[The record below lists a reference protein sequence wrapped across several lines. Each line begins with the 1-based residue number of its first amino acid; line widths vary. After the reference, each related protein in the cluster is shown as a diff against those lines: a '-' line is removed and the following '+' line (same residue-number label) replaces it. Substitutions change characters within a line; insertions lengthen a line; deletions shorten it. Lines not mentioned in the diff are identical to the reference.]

1 MKTLKNIQL
10 LMLPLFLLTALNL
23 NAQDI
28 TDERMVEPFTGV
40 SAGSVFKVYLSQGD
54 THSLTI
60 KAPEEHIEHIETEV
74 KDNILHINYG
84 RRARNLRGLEA
95 HVTAPFYSYLN
106 ASGASNFESIDQLI
120 TETLTLNVSGASS
133 MKLDIKAEA
142 LNTTVSGASGLNL
155 QGFAEKHKLNSSG
168 VSAVRAFDLETKN
181 TEVRSSGTSSVRITV
196 LETIRA
202 DASGTSSV
210 NVRGNPAT
218 VGYSKSGTASISGID
233 KTGAH
238 ETTILEED
246 ETMVVR
252 VGDREV
258 VITEGKRPEV
268 RTRARHRPR
277 WRNTWTG
284 FYLGVNGY
292 MSPSNSLSLD
302 PEAKFMD
309 LEYNN
314 SVSVNLN
321 LWQQNLAIARGNH
334 SNFGLVTGLGVG
346 WNNYRFEQNVRL
358 VHGDSELQHFTDTIH
373 NFRKNKLTV
382 SHLNAP
388 LMLEF
393 QTAQSNP
400 NSQFHMAAGVNVGVR
415 LRSHT
420 KYVYRDGG
428 SREKEKDFKS
438 YHLVPFRYEAIAR
451 IGWGRVNLFA
461 TYSLNSM
468 FKDDRGPE
476 LYPVNIGI
484 RILNF

>member
-10 LMLPLFLLTALNL
+10 LILPLLLMMAINL
-23 NAQDI
+23 SAQVI
-28 TDERMVEPFTGV
+28 TDERVVEPFTGV
-40 SAGSVFKVYLSQGD
+40 SVGSVFTVYLSQGD

-60 KAPEEHIEHIETEV
+60 KAPEEHLEYIETEV
-74 KDNILHINYG
+74 KENKLHISYT
-84 RRARNLRGLEA
+84 RRARNLRDLEA
-95 HVTAPFYSYLN
+95 HITAPEYIYLN
-106 ASGASNFESIDQLI
+106 ASGATNFESVHTL
-120 TETLTLNVSGASS
+120 TSETLTLNVSGASS
-133 MKLDIKAEA
+133 MKLDIQAGT
-142 LNTTVSGASGLNL
+142 LNTTVSGASGVNL
-155 QGFAEKHKLNSSG
+155 QGSAGKHKLTASG
-168 VSAVRAFDLETKN
+168 VSTVRAFDLETTD
-181 TEVRSSGTSSVRITV
+181 TEVNSSGTSNVRITV

-202 DASGTSSV
+202 NASGTSSI

-218 VGYSKSGTASISGID
+218 VGYSKSGTATISGID

-268 RTRARHRPR
+268 RTRVKHRPS

-358 VHGDSELQHFTDTIH
+358 VHGDDELQHFTDTIH

-400 NSQFHMAAGVNVGVR
+400 NSQFHMAAGINVGVR

-468 FKDDRGPE
+468 FRDERGPE
-476 LYPVNIGI
+476 LYPVNIGL